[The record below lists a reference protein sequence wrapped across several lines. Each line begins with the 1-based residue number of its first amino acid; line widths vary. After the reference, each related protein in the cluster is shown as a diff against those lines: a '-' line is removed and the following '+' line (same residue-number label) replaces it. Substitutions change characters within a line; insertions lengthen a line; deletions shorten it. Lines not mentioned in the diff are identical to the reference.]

1 MMNSRNIIALQQIL
15 RHANIQPTM
24 AYAHLA
30 PDYLQN
36 TVILT
41 PLKGGLAAETRPQ
54 SVHT

>member
-1 MMNSRNIIALQQIL
+1 L
-15 RHANIQPTM
+15 RHANIQPAM